1 MNRHSGSRSRVMR
14 GYGIQWALL
23 LQLLLAVC
31 AAALM
36 PSSAAGALS
45 SNANLS
51 GIGFTQ
57 GGMTPSF
64 SANTLSY
71 NVALGNSTPSTGIQ
85 AYLEDHPLSQMTITT
100 AAGTSTLQHGV
111 IRLIPLDVGP
121 NVVTIHVTAE
131 DGTTK
136 DYTVTITRAAPP
148 PNLNLSFLSLSSG
161 FLNPGFSSSTL
172 SYTATVGNAVDK
184 IQVTPTAADA
194 AATTITVNGATVA
207 SGTASGDIPLSVG
220 TNAITVEVSAP
231 SATPQTY
238 NVTVT
243 RSPPSSDNT
252 LIGIGLSQGSLD
264 QSFSPGTLSY
274 TATVVNSVPAIRI
287 TPYAADTASTI
298 TVNGQTV
305 ASHTASSLIALTPG
319 ANTVTIEVLAPDG
332 TGPKIYTLT
341 VNRALSANADLGALI
356 PSVGTMTPTF
366 DAATTSYALSVP
378 NANTAVNFTPY
389 ADPAASITV
398 DGVPRTSGT
407 ASADVSL
414 PTPLTPV
421 TINVVVTAQDG
432 TTTKTYQ
439 VIATR
444 QGPPPPSAD
453 ADLIGIGLSNSGLT
467 PSFSAGQ
474 LNYTSSVGN
483 SIPSIRVTPYA
494 SDTAATITVNGD
506 PVTSHAQSN
515 AISLV
520 VGDNPITIVVKS
532 PNNAVTKTYTVTLNR
547 APSSNADLAGLDL
560 SRGTLS
566 PSFASG
572 TTGYSASVTGIS
584 EITVRPTLADP
595 TATVR
600 VNGTLVATTT
610 ASDPISLAVGANT
623 ISVVVT
629 AQDLTTVKTY
639 TLSVTRIRSS
649 VADLA
654 NLSLSGAALSPSFT
668 TGTTGYTASVANSIS
683 TITVTPTVTDSL
695 STVTVNNTTVAS
707 GTASTPIPLVVGP
720 NTITTVVTAEDG
732 TTKTYTTTVTRAA
745 SADAT
750 LSALSLSSGTLS
762 PSFATGTKTYT
773 ASVADAVTSVTVTP
787 TAAAPGAAITVN
799 TIAVASGA
807 ASTAIP
813 LVVGANVI
821 TTVVTAADGVTTDTY
836 TITVTR
842 AAPASTDASLSGLV
856 LSSGTLAPS
865 FVSGTTAYTASV
877 GNAVSTLTLTPTV
890 SALGAS
896 VAVNGNPVTTGTA
909 STPLSLVVGANV
921 ITTVVTAPDGVT
933 TDTYTITVT
942 RAAPASTDASLSGL
956 VLSSGTLAP
965 SFVSGTTAYTASV
978 GNAVSTLTL
987 TPTVSALGAS
997 VAVNGNPVT
1006 TGTASTPISLVVGA
1020 NVVTTVVTAPD
1031 GVTQQTYTVT
1041 VQRAAATI
1049 VTLTP
1054 SAGALPVATKGTAYN
1069 QPLTAAGGTAPYS
1082 YAVTAGALPAGIV
1095 LDPSTGALGGTPGAS
1110 GDFSFTVTATD
1121 GANVAGSAAY
1131 TLKVK
1136 IADAS
1141 FAFSPAGGALKDAM
1155 AGEDYSQPISATGG
1169 SGALIYSLASG
1180 TLPKGLVLNVSTGE
1194 LTGPLA
1200 ADATAGDY
1208 AFSIQVTDGNGSTGN
1223 AAFTLMV
1230 KAQAVTASDI
1240 VVEVPAGSTPNNV
1253 YLNRGATGGPFT
1265 GADLAFVEP
1274 ANAGTATIIR
1284 GELAQAGPAATP
1296 AGWYLKF
1303 APDPAYSGT
1312 VRVGYRLVGALGTS
1326 NTGVVTYKLI
1336 HDAAEVASDIDAL
1349 VHGFVEA
1356 RQNMISSSIKVPG
1369 LLERRQMME
1378 ATDPVTAR
1386 MTPSEDG
1393 MAATFSTSLNQ
1404 MEAARNHAD
1413 GVSGGVLSPFNIWI
1427 DGVLLA
1433 HKRDQNDGKWG
1444 SFAMINLGAD
1454 YLLNERALVG
1464 FSLHFDRMTD
1474 PADADA
1480 ELTGNGWLAGPY
1492 ASLEVGRNLFWNAS
1506 LRYGGSSN
1514 DIDTAFWDGTFDTTR
1529 WMADTSLEGRW
1540 DIDEQTVLTPKLRVV
1555 YFSETVDDYAVKDAS
1570 GNTIAVEGFD
1580 EEQFR
1585 VSLGAEIARSFTLE
1599 SGAKVTPK
1607 LGVTGGFSALDGS
1620 GAFAALTAGVSVET
1634 ADFWMLEASLLLNVA
1649 EEGET
1654 SAGGRIRA
1662 AKQF

>member
-1 MNRHSGSRSRVMR
+1 
-14 GYGIQWALL
+14 
-23 LQLLLAVC
+23 
-31 AAALM
+31 
-36 PSSAAGALS
+36 
-45 SNANLS
+45 
-51 GIGFTQ
+51 
-57 GGMTPSF
+57 MTPSF

-274 TATVVNSVPAIRI
+274 TATVVNSVPAVRI
-287 TPYAADTASTI
+287 TPYAADTASSI

-305 ASHTASSLIALTPG
+305 VSHTASSLIALTPG
-319 ANTVTIEVLAPDG
+319 ANTVTIEVFAPDG

-341 VNRALSANADLGALI
+341 ANRALSANADLGALI

-398 DGVPRTSGT
+398 DGVPHTSGT

-439 VIATR
+439 VVATR

-515 AISLV
+515 AIPLV

-654 NLSLSGAALSPSFT
+654 NLSLSGAALSPSFA

-773 ASVADAVTSVTVTP
+773 ASVADAVASVTVTP
-787 TAAAPGAAITVN
+787 TAATLGATITVN
-799 TIAVASGA
+799 TVGVVSGGT
-807 ASTAIP
+807 STAIP
-813 LVVGANVI
+813 LA
-821 TTVVTAADGVTTDTY
+821 
-836 TITVTR
+836 
-842 AAPASTDASLSGLV
+842 
-856 LSSGTLAPS
+856 
-865 FVSGTTAYTASV
+865 
-877 GNAVSTLTLTPTV
+877 
-890 SALGAS
+890 
-896 VAVNGNPVTTGTA
+896 
-909 STPLSLVVGANV
+909 VGANV

-1006 TGTASTPISLVVGA
+1006 SGTASTPISLVVGA
-1020 NVVTTVVTAPD
+1020 NVITMVVTAPD

-1041 VQRAAATI
+1041 VQRSAATI

-1054 SAGALPVATKGTAYN
+1054 SAGALPAATKGTVYN

-1121 GANVAGSAAY
+1121 AASVTGSAAY

-1200 ADATAGDY
+1200 ADATAGDH

-1223 AAFTLMV
+1223 AAFTLTV

-1514 DIDTAFWDGTFDTTR
+1514 DIDTAFWGGTFDTTR

-1570 GNTIAVEGFD
+1570 GNTVAIEGFD

-1620 GAFAALTAGVSVET
+1620 GAFASLTAGVSVET
-1634 ADFWMLEASLLLNVA
+1634 ADFWMLDASLLLNVA